1 MAAQKQGN
9 TLDISKPIRD
19 VARAISRRS
28 AAKERA
34 KQFNQR
40 MEFQKEKFKHQQQRD
55 NTNTQLAQDKH
66 KHKVAVDY
74 QKNKDTQAKIQLAK
88 DKLAE
93 AKTARQTKNKL
104 NAHKIQQQQNQHK
117 DKMEHAKNV
126 LDEKTKHDQV
136 SEAIKNRNSDLYG
149 DYVKNQIN
157 RGNAAIASQQ
167 QNAEIKKKATGT
179 DYNANAFNQ
188 TKQPSDKSFSDTI
201 NTLRPGGS
209 SLGGTP
215 GPKDTFHTKGDFSFD
230 NARESK

>member
-34 KQFNQR
+34 RQFNQR

-55 NTNTQLAQDKH
+55 NANIQLAQDKH
-66 KHKVAVDY
+66 KHKKRMDY
-74 QKNKDTQAKIQLAK
+74 QKNKDNQAKLQLAQ
-88 DKLAE
+88 DKLEE
-93 AKTARQTKNKL
+93 AKKTRQTRNKL

-157 RGNAAIASQQ
+157 RGNAAIESQKQ
-167 QNAEIKKKATGT
+167 SAEIKKQATGA
-179 DYNANAFNQ
+179 DYNANSFNQ

-209 SLGGTP
+209 SLGGAP
-215 GPKDTFHTKGDFSFD
+215 GKKDTFHTKDSFSVD
-230 NARESK
+230 KRL